1 MADEETVQRLIAA
14 LEAQS
19 MKYEV
24 YYKLILATGM
34 RRGEICGLRWSDI
47 DFNASTISV
56 NRTVEYIPHEG
67 LIFTAPKTKASNRTF
82 KVGAN
87 CMDML
92 REYQLYQ
99 KAERLRVGSMWARTV
114 QVENGKTVQNDLL
127 FTSWDGTPFD
137 LERLTTWFPHFLR
150 AHDLPA
156 VHFHSLR
163 HTYASLMIA
172 AHVPITTVSG
182 RLGHAQTSTT
192 TDIYAGFIR
201 TADAAASDAME
212 IVFDNIREKSRA

>member
-1 MADEETVQRLIAA
+1 MN
-14 LEAQS
+14 
-19 MKYEV
+19 K
-24 YYKLILATGM
+24 
-34 RRGEICGLRWSDI
+34 
-47 DFNASTISV
+47 
-56 NRTVEYIPHEG
+56 
-67 LIFTAPKTKASNRTF
+67 KTKVVDKSDELLSKKRGRRIKVAIGRTG
-82 KVGAN
+82 KS
-87 CMDML
+87 
-92 REYQLYQ
+92 Q
-99 KAERLRVGSMWARTV
+99 KDFALDDLHTSQQHLSGIVTGKHNLTRDNAERLRVGSMWARTV

>member
-1 MADEETVQRLIAA
+1 M
-14 LEAQS
+14 
-19 MKYEV
+19 
-24 YYKLILATGM
+24 
-34 RRGEICGLRWSDI
+34 
-47 DFNASTISV
+47 
-56 NRTVEYIPHEG
+56 
-67 LIFTAPKTKASNRTF
+67 
-82 KVGAN
+82 
-87 CMDML
+87 
-92 REYQLYQ
+92 
-99 KAERLRVGSMWARTV
+99 
-114 QVENGKTVQNDLL
+114 
-127 FTSWDGTPFD
+127 
-137 LERLTTWFPHFLR
+137 TTWFPHFLR